1 MRNVDLTVNNR
12 DIINLLVKHVPRT
25 TICKISKVRTT
36 AFFDFTTR
44 EAAEVCLK
52 QLQGVVLRG
61 RRLDV
66 EWAKPS
72 EQ

>member
-1 MRNVDLTVNNR
+1 M
-12 DIINLLVKHVPRT
+12 KHVPRT
-25 TICKISKVRTT
+25 TIRKISKVRTT

-44 EAAEVCLK
+44 EAAELCLK
-52 QLQGVVLRG
+52 QLQGVILREK
-61 RRLDV
+61 RLDL